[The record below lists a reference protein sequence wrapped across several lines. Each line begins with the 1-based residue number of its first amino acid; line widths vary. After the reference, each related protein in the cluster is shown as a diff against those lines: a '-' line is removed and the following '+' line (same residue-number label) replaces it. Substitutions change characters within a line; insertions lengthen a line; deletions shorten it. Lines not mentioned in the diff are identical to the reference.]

1 MVKWYSV
8 IKMKEYEYYIFDFDG
23 TLVDSSEGI
32 YNSIIYALKEFG
44 IEESDRE
51 KLRYFIGPPLFH
63 SFKHIY
69 GVNDEDS
76 NWLVAKYRER
86 YRVKGCA
93 ESVVYDSVPEM
104 LKVLK
109 ERNKKIAIASSKPK
123 QFVDEI
129 SKHLGIFDYYDYVS
143 AESFDKT
150 HSSKEALINNVLEH
164 FGNPDKS
171 KCIMIGDR
179 FYDIDG
185 AKATGL
191 DSAGA
196 VFGLGETEELTQ
208 AGATY
213 LLYNPMDLTDFR

>member
-1 MVKWYSV
+1 
-8 IKMKEYEYYIFDFDG
+8 MKEYEYYIFDFDG

-44 IEESDRE
+44 IEENDRE

-69 GVNDEDS
+69 GVNDEES

-86 YRVKGCA
+86 YKVKGCA
-93 ESVVYDSVPEM
+93 ESLVYDDVPEM
-104 LKVLK
+104 LEQLK
-109 ERNKKIAIASSKPK
+109 QRGKKIAIASSKPK

-129 SKHLGIFDYYDYVS
+129 SKHLGIFEYYDFVS
-143 AESFDKT
+143 AETFDKT
-150 HSSKEALINNVLEH
+150 HSSKEDLINTVLEH
-164 FGNPDKS
+164 FENPPKE
-171 KCIMIGDR
+171 KCLMIGDR

-196 VFGLGETEELTQ
+196 LYGLGEIQELTT

-213 LLYNPMDLTDFR
+213 LLNTPFDLLGF

>member
-1 MVKWYSV
+1 
-8 IKMKEYEYYIFDFDG
+8 MKEYEYYIFDFDG

-44 IEESDRE
+44 IEENDRE

-86 YRVKGCA
+86 YKVKGCA
-93 ESVVYDSVPEM
+93 ESLVYDDVPEM
-104 LKVLK
+104 LKALK
-109 ERNKKIAIASSKPK
+109 ERGKKIAIASSKPK

-129 SKHLGIFDYYDYVS
+129 SKHLGIFEYYDFVS
-143 AESFDKT
+143 AETFDKT
-150 HSSKEALINNVLEH
+150 HSSKEDLINTVLEH
-164 FGNPDKS
+164 FENPPKE
-171 KCIMIGDR
+171 KCLMIGDR

-185 AKATGL
+185 AKATDL

-196 VFGLGETEELTQ
+196 LYGLGETQELTT

-213 LLYNPMDLTDFR
+213 LLNTPFDLLGF

>member
-1 MVKWYSV
+1 
-8 IKMKEYEYYIFDFDG
+8 MKEYKYYIFDFDG

-32 YNSIIYALKEFG
+32 YNSIIFALKEFG
-44 IEESDRE
+44 IEENDRE
-51 KLRYFIGPPLFH
+51 KLRYFIGPPLFEA
-63 SFKHIY
+63 FKHIY
-69 GVNDEDS
+69 KVNNDDA

-86 YRVKGCA
+86 YKVKGCA
-93 ESVVYDSVPEM
+93 ESVVYDGVPEM
-104 LKVLK
+104 LKALK
-109 ERNKKIAIASSKPK
+109 DKGKKIAIASSKPK

-150 HSSKEALINNVLEH
+150 HSSKEDLINNVLEH
-164 FGNPDKS
+164 FGNPPKED
-171 KCIMIGDR
+171 CLMIGDR

-185 AKATGL
+185 AKATEL

-196 VFGLGETEELTQ
+196 LFGLGEVKELTE

-213 LLYNPMDLTDFR
+213 LLNNPADLLDIG

>member
-1 MVKWYSV
+1 
-8 IKMKEYEYYIFDFDG
+8 MKEYDYYIFDFDG

-44 IEESDRE
+44 IEENDRE

-86 YRVKGCA
+86 YKVKGCA
-93 ESVVYDSVPEM
+93 ESLVYEGVPEM
-104 LKVLK
+104 LEQLK
-109 ERNKKIAIASSKPK
+109 QRGKKIAIASSKPK

-129 SKHLGIFDYYDYVS
+129 SEHLGIFSYYDYVS

-150 HSSKEALINNVLEH
+150 HSSKEALINAVLEH
-164 FGNPDKS
+164 FENPPKE
-171 KCIMIGDR
+171 KCLMIGDR

-196 VFGLGETEELTQ
+196 LYGLGEIEELTN

-213 LLYNPMDLTDFR
+213 LLYNTTDILDF

>member
-1 MVKWYSV
+1 
-8 IKMKEYEYYIFDFDG
+8 MKEYNYYIFDFDG

-44 IEESDRE
+44 IEENDRE

-69 GVNDEDS
+69 GVSDDEA

-86 YRVKGCA
+86 YKVKGCTEA
-93 ESVVYDSVPEM
+93 LVYDGVADM
-104 LKVLK
+104 LISLK
-109 ERNKKIAIASSKPK
+109 ERGKKIAIASSKPK
-123 QFVDEI
+123 QFVDEM
-129 SKHLGIFDYYDYVS
+129 SHHLGIYDYYDFVS

-150 HSSKEALINNVLEH
+150 HSSKEELINTVLEH
-164 FGNPDKS
+164 FGNPPKEE
-171 KCIMIGDR
+171 CLMIGDR

-196 VFGLGETEELTQ
+196 VYGLGEVEELTD

-213 LLYNPMDLTDFR
+213 LLYNTTDILNF

>member
-1 MVKWYSV
+1 
-8 IKMKEYEYYIFDFDG
+8 MKEYNYYIFDFDG

-32 YNSIIYALKEFG
+32 YNSIIYALKDFG
-44 IEESDRE
+44 IEENDRE

-69 GVNDEDS
+69 GVSDEDS
-76 NWLVAKYRER
+76 NRLVAKYRER
-86 YRVKGCA
+86 YKVKGCE
-93 ESVVYDSVPEM
+93 ESVAYDGVAEM
-104 LKVLK
+104 LKHLK
-109 ERNKKIAIASSKPK
+109 EKGKKIAIASSKP
-123 QFVDEI
+123 QHFVDEI
-129 SKHLGIFDYYDYVS
+129 SKHLGLYDYYDFVS

-150 HSSKEALINNVLEH
+150 HSSKEELINTVLEH
-164 FGNPDKS
+164 FGNPPKEE
-171 KCIMIGDR
+171 CLMIGDR

-196 VFGLGETEELTQ
+196 VYGLGEVEELTD

-213 LLYNPMDLTDFR
+213 LLYNTTDILNF

>member
-1 MVKWYSV
+1 
-8 IKMKEYEYYIFDFDG
+8 MKEYKYYIFDFDG

-32 YNSIIYALKEFG
+32 YNSIIFALKEFG
-44 IEESDRE
+44 IKENDRE
-51 KLRYFIGPPLFH
+51 KLRYFIGPPLFEA
-63 SFKHIY
+63 FKHIY
-69 GVNDEDS
+69 KVNDDDA

-86 YRVKGCA
+86 YKVKGCA
-93 ESVVYDSVPEM
+93 ESVVYDGVPEM
-104 LKVLK
+104 LKALK
-109 ERNKKIAIASSKPK
+109 EKGKKIAIASSKPK

-129 SKHLGIFDYYDYVS
+129 SQHLGIFDYYDYVS

-150 HSSKEALINNVLEH
+150 HSSKEELINTVLEH
-164 FGNPDKS
+164 FNNPK
-171 KCIMIGDR
+171 KEECLMIGDR

-196 VFGLGETEELTQ
+196 LYGLGEEKELTD

-213 LLYNPMDLTDFR
+213 LLYNTTDIFDF

>member
-1 MVKWYSV
+1 
-8 IKMKEYEYYIFDFDG
+8 MKEYKYYIFDFDG

-32 YNSIIYALKEFG
+32 YNSIIFALKEFG
-44 IEESDRE
+44 IEENDRE
-51 KLRYFIGPPLFH
+51 KLRYFIGPPLFEA
-63 SFKHIY
+63 FKHIY
-69 GVNDEDS
+69 KVNDDDA

-86 YRVKGCA
+86 YKVKSCA
-93 ESVVYDSVPEM
+93 ESVVYDGVPEM
-104 LKVLK
+104 LKALK
-109 ERNKKIAIASSKPK
+109 DKGKKIAIASSKPK

-150 HSSKEALINNVLEH
+150 HSSKEDLINNVLEH
-164 FGNPDKS
+164 FGNPPKED
-171 KCIMIGDR
+171 CLMIGDR

-185 AKATGL
+185 AKATEL

-196 VFGLGETEELTQ
+196 LFGLGEVKELTE

-213 LLYNPMDLTDFR
+213 LLNDPMELAEFD

>member
-1 MVKWYSV
+1 
-8 IKMKEYEYYIFDFDG
+8 MKEYNYYIFDFDG

-69 GVNDEDS
+69 GVNNEES
-76 NWLVAKYRER
+76 NLLVAKYRER
-86 YRVKGCA
+86 YKVKGVLEA
-93 ESVVYDSVPEM
+93 LVYENVPEM
-104 LKVLK
+104 LKALNEK
-109 ERNKKIAIASSKPK
+109 GKKIAIASSKPK
-123 QFVDEI
+123 QFVDEM
-129 SKHLGIFDYYDYVS
+129 SKNLGIYDYYDYVS

-150 HSSKEALINNVLEH
+150 HSSKEELINNVLEH
-164 FGNPDKS
+164 FGNPNKEE
-171 KCIMIGDR
+171 CLMIGDR

-196 VFGLGETEELTQ
+196 LFGLGEKEELTT

-213 LLYNPMDLTDFR
+213 LLNSPFDLLNF